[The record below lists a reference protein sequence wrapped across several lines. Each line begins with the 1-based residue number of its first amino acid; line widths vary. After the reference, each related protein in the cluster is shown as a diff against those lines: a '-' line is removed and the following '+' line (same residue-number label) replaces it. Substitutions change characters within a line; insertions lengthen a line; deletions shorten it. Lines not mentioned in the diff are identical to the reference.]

1 MGKRTDLRRS
11 LKSPKKK
18 HKKGQKMME
27 IKSERLRC
35 EVEACAVSLMSIPP
49 LYLWH

>member
-27 IKSERLRC
+27 IKSERL
-35 EVEACAVSLMSIPP
+35 
-49 LYLWH
+49 